1 MSDKNNLTGLDKAA
15 ILFQVFGES
24 LALTMFHD
32 LPESELLKIRVRS
45 RELKNISIDMKQNI
59 LEEYYFKM
67 MSQKYHNLSSRENKL
82 FSFLIALNDEQVF
95 YLINTEPPKVIA
107 LAVDQLEEKRK
118 MNIINRFSNDVK
130 HSVIMELGNLNSI
143 PLEGVVNVAQELKKK
158 AAFIPGPK
166 EFSRGGGQSIASILN
181 QMDPDSASQYL
192 EQMATEDPDLY
203 TEVKKHFLSFE
214 DLLGMPNHIMSVF
227 WRNPEIDVDELAKA
241 LKGLEEE
248 TVQSILEYMPKRK
261 QQMFTAVEQ
270 PLSKKEINKSQL
282 VFVQLARSMGQK
294 GDLNLDDV
302 LSVDEDDLIE

>member
-1 MSDKNNLTGLDKAA
+1 MSDTNNLTGLDKAA
-15 ILFQVFGES
+15 VLFQIFGES
-24 LALTMFHD
+24 LALTMFHE

-67 MSQKYHNLSSRENKL
+67 MSQKYHNLSNRENKL
-82 FSFLIALNDEQVF
+82 FNFLISLNDEQVF

-107 LAVDQLEEKRK
+107 LAVDQLDEKRK
-118 MNIINRFSNDVK
+118 MNILNRLSNDIK

-166 EFSRGGGQSIASILN
+166 EFSRGGGKSIASILN

-203 TEVKKHFLSFE
+203 TEVKKHFLSFD
-214 DLLGMPNHIMSVF
+214 DLLTMPNHIMSVF

-241 LKGLEEE
+241 LKGLDEE
-248 TVQSILEYMPKRK
+248 TVQTILAYMPKRK
-261 QQMFTAVEQ
+261 QQMFSSVEQ

-282 VFVQLARSMGQK
+282 AFVQLARNMGQS

-302 LSVDEDDLIE
+302 LSADDDDLVE

>member
-1 MSDKNNLTGLDKAA
+1 MSDINNLTGLDKAA

-24 LALTMFHD
+24 LALTMFHE

-45 RELKNISIDMKQNI
+45 RELKNIPVDVKQNI

-67 MSQKYHNLSSRENKL
+67 MSQKYHNLSNHENKL
-82 FSFLIALNDEQVF
+82 FNFLIALNDEQIF
-95 YLINTEPPKVIA
+95 YLVNTEPPKVIA
-107 LAVDQLEEKRK
+107 LAIDQLDEKRK
-118 MNIINRFSNDVK
+118 MNILKRFSNEIK
-130 HSVIMELGNLNSI
+130 HNVIMELGNLNNI

-166 EFSRGGGQSIASILN
+166 EFSRGGGASIASILN
-181 QMDPDSASQYL
+181 QMEPDAASQYL

-203 TEVKKHFLSFE
+203 NDVKKHFLAFE
-214 DLLGMPNHIMSVF
+214 DLLTMPPHIMSVF
-227 WRNPEIDVDELAKA
+227 WRNPDIDVDELAKA
-241 LKGLEEE
+241 FKGMEQD
-248 TVQSILEYMPKRK
+248 TVQTILGYMPKRK

-282 VFVQLARSMGQK
+282 GFVQLARNMGQS

-302 LSVDEDDLIE
+302 LSSDEDDLVE